1 MAVGATGQDVCAAL
15 APALVKKLCDIYESV
30 ETGAI
35 VLDAAGKSSLSLST
49 GPDLG
54 Q

>member
-30 ETGAI
+30 ETGKEI
-35 VLDAAGKSSLSLST
+35 FLRFK
-49 GPDLG
+49 PKKCKLG
-54 Q
+54 QV